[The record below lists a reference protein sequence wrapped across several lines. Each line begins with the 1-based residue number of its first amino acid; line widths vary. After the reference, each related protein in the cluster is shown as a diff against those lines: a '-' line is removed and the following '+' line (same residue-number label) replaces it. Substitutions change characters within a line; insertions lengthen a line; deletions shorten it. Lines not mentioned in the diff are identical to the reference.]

1 MLYEAWGALLG
12 RAESVL
18 RDEVREHVTDPRA
31 RDQLDVVCTLLG
43 DLAAMWPG
51 LFAGVVR
58 EAELLAGGAGVDS
71 ARPAPRTGDDP
82 LEAHRRA
89 TAALNERISALRELP
104 AAQRAQATEQVRA
117 AILAAAE
124 VQSTVVRATVDRA
137 AGAKVRRM

>member
-12 RAESVL
+12 RADSVL

-31 RDQLDVVCTLLG
+31 LDQLDVVCTLLG
-43 DLAAMWPG
+43 DLSAMWPG

-58 EAELLAGGAGVDS
+58 EAELLAGGAGVDP
-71 ARPAPRTGDDP
+71 AGPAPRTGDGP

-89 TAALNERISALRELP
+89 TAALNGRISALRELP

-124 VQSTVVRATVDRA
+124 VQSTVVRAAVDRA
-137 AGAKVRRM
+137 AGSRARRM